1 MARMQRYLDFWSD
14 FSAWV
19 RNLECHFLDHLSFRI
34 PLNLDVD
41 ASAFTSFSF
50 SAKVNSQ
57 FILHLLE
64 IYLGYCSAM
73 AFRKECCLHNH
84 WSGDNHYYHQHSFF
98 FRASRS
104 YLYFLD
110 NLLLQEA

>member
-1 MARMQRYLDFWSD
+1 MQRYLYFWSD
-14 FSAWV
+14 FSAQEV
-19 RNLECHFLDHLSFRI
+19 RNLECHFLDHLSFHI

-50 SAKVNSQ
+50 STKVNSQ
-57 FILHLLE
+57 FILHLLG
-64 IYLGYCSAM
+64 ISLGCCNAK
-73 AFRKECCLHNH
+73 AFRKDYCLHNH
-84 WSGDNHYYHQHSFF
+84 WSGANHYYHQHSFF

-104 YLYFLD
+104 YLYSLH